1 MKNEWLSEFC
11 KYIRGST
18 LISLAF
24 FKVDGVTMAPAA
36 VPLPS
41 IPSVSPAMSEIPG
54 LPLSDIAAE
63 SANSALGPPSPEP
76 KTFTV
81 HSPPESSKMGLSSEH
96 CEKVYTSGEAA
107 LTQLNNFYKKSKFY
121 HIGPPRDFDLFK
133 SFEKNKVDNIDE
145 CTFLLCTGLFDDY
158 LNDLIYY
165 KNLLKNKN
173 NLKMICTNPDLV
185 VDRGEKREYC
195 AGTIASIFEE
205 VGGEVEYFGKPYP
218 LVYTLSAKVEN
229 KKILCIGDNLNTD
242 IKGANNQNF
251 SSLFISS
258 GIHKNENNFD
268 ELFKKYGLSVNYF
281 QSSLKW

>member
-1 MKNEWLSEFC
+1 M
-11 KYIRGST
+11 
-18 LISLAF
+18 
-24 FKVDGVTMAPAA
+24 
-36 VPLPS
+36 
-41 IPSVSPAMSEIPG
+41 
-54 LPLSDIAAE
+54 
-63 SANSALGPPSPEP
+63 
-76 KTFTV
+76 
-81 HSPPESSKMGLSSEH
+81 
-96 CEKVYTSGEAA
+96 TSGEAA
-107 LTQLNNFYKKSKFY
+107 MHAINQNKFGKTFF
-121 HIGPPRDFDLFK
+121 HLGPPRDTSVFD
-133 SFEKNKVDNIDE
+133 KVKENITNIEQCD
-145 CTFLLCTGLFDDY
+145 FILCTGLFDDS
-158 LNDLIYY
+158 LTELTYY

-195 AGTIASIFEE
+195 AGTIASIFQE
-205 VGGEVEYFGKPYP
+205 VGGKVEYFGKPYP
-218 LVYTLSAKVEN
+218 LVYTLSANVKN